1 MGADLQTN
9 KQLSAGIQAMIPILY
24 AAWVDRHL
32 DLKEINALRKR
43 AGELAF
49 LTDEDKQTLLAWSD
63 PARPPARELFQQ
75 WLTMGRN
82 AADRLPADRKASLAE
97 LGSILGHAAEGGGA
111 DRETYWR
118 EQCEALTA
126 IEKSLGGVNEETYR
140 SLFPRYDEREKLV
153 EAIAGAS
160 IYPREVQA
168 ILDGDYAAIVE
179 RTKQI
184 LMRPAF
190 DREVLPV
197 KEEFREKVLEWCKI
211 LGREG
216 IGALAFPEEYGGE
229 DDMGKYAYAFEVLG
243 YHDLSMTIK
252 FGVQFGLWGGAVANL
267 GTKRH
272 HDQYLRRTGT
282 LELPGCFAMT
292 ETGHGSNVRGLETT
306 AVYDPETR
314 ELIVHSPSLAAGKE
328 YIGNAMHSKM
338 AAVFC
343 QLIVNGESHGVHAVV
358 VPIRDEDHN
367 TLPGIT
373 VQDNGYKLGLNGVD
387 NGRLWFNKVR
397 VPVENLLDKFGGITE
412 EGNYHSEIEN
422 PSRRFFTMLGTL
434 VGGRVCVPR
443 AGMSAAKSALAIA
456 VRYGLRRRQFAPD
469 PLKPETIIMDYPN
482 QQRRLIPLV
491 AKAYA
496 TQFGLDYLL
505 DRYVDRTEEDMRE
518 IEAMAAGLKSYA
530 TWFTTST
537 IQECREATGGKGYLA
552 ENRFAALKADTD
564 IFTTFEG
571 DNTVLMQLLAKSL
584 LADFQ
589 KAFKEDGNYAVLKF
603 MGRRMQTIVME
614 QNAYTVRQTDRAHLT
629 SRSFYQSA
637 FEFRSRRLTSTLA
650 QRLRA
655 YIKDGLSAYE
665 AGLRCQ
671 THMIEAAE
679 AYVEA
684 LILEESLKRVDALA
698 AGKVKDTL
706 KKTIQLFALHTIEA
720 HRGWYLES
728 DYVSGNKSKAIR
740 KAVDVLCAELR
751 PEVGALVDGFGI
763 PDKLLG
769 APIAISQ

>member
-1 MGADLQTN
+1 MGADLQ
-9 KQLSAGIQAMIPILY
+9 LSTQFSPGIQAMLPLFY
-24 AAWVDRHL
+24 AAWADRHL
-32 DLKEINALRKR
+32 NLKELNSLRKR
-43 AGELAF
+43 AAELPF
-49 LTDEDKQTLLAWSD
+49 LTDEDKAVLLSWSD
-63 PARPPARELFQQ
+63 PAQPPSREEFQRWQ
-75 WLTMGRN
+75 TLGRN
-82 AADRLPADRKASLAE
+82 AAEQLPKDRKASLAE
-97 LGSILGHAAEGGGA
+97 LGAILGHAAEGQAPERA
-111 DRETYWR
+111 DFWKMQVAPLLE
-118 EQCEALTA
+118 
-126 IEKSLGGVNEETYR
+126 IEKGLGGVKEETYR
-140 SLFPRYDEREKLV
+140 GLFPQFDQRAKLEEAIKVAAVDPKAVQRVLDGEYADILTRTKSILTRPEFERETLR
-153 EAIAGAS
+153 I
-160 IYPREVQA
+160 
-168 ILDGDYAAIVE
+168 
-179 RTKQI
+179 
-184 LMRPAF
+184 
-190 DREVLPV
+190 
-197 KEEFREKVLEWCKI
+197 KEEYREQVLEWCKV

-216 IGALAFPEEYGGE
+216 IGALAFPKEYGGE
-229 DDMGKYAYAFEVLG
+229 DDMGKYAYAFEALG
-243 YHDLSMTIK
+243 YHDLSLTIK

-272 HDQYLRRTGT
+272 HDKYLYDTGT

-306 AVYDPETR
+306 AVYDPSTK
-314 ELIVHSPSLAAGKE
+314 ELIVHSPSVAAGKE
-328 YIGNAMHSKM
+328 YIGNAMHSRL

-358 VPIRDEDHN
+358 VPIRTEAGAV
-367 TLPGIT
+367 LPGIR
-373 VQDNGYKLGLNGVD
+373 VEDNGYKLGLNGVD
-387 NGRLWFNKVR
+387 NGRLWFTNVR
-397 VPVENLLDKFGGITE
+397 VPVDNLLDRFGGITP
-412 EGNYHSEIEN
+412 EGTYQSEIEN

-456 VRYGLRRRQFAPD
+456 VRYGLRRRQFAAD
-469 PLKPETIIMDYPN
+469 PLKAETIILDYPN

-505 DRYVDRTEEDMRE
+505 QRYVDRTEEDMRE

-530 TWFTTST
+530 TWFATAA

-552 ENRFAALKADTD
+552 ENRFADLKADTD

-571 DNTVLMQLLAKSL
+571 DNTVLMQLVAKSL
-584 LADFQ
+584 LADF
-589 KAFKEDGNYAVLKF
+589 KKEFKEDGNFAVLRF
-603 MGRRMQTIVME
+603 MGRRLQTIVME
-614 QNAYTVRQTDRAHLT
+614 QNAYTVRQTDREHLT
-629 SRSFYQSA
+629 SPGFYQSA
-637 FEFRSRRLTSTLA
+637 FEFRARRLVSTLA

-655 YIKDGLSAYE
+655 YIKGGMSAYE

-684 LILEESLKRVDALA
+684 LILEQARSRVQGLEE
-698 AGKVKDTL
+698 GSKVRGVLSKVV
-706 KKTIQLFALHTIEA
+706 QLYALHTIET

-728 DYVSGNKSKAIR
+728 GYILGNKSKAIR

-769 APIAISQ
+769 APIAL